1 MTTVK
6 AFGKRI
12 LGIMVDKPS
21 GYKQTKSGLF
31 VADKDKDIS
40 GVRPRWFKLYSVG
53 EEIDW
58 VREGQYAYVEHGR
71 WSNGVKVDND
81 TTIYLLDNNCL
92 MLVSDEAPEGLDIDL
107 A

>member
-21 GYKQTKSGLF
+21 GFKQTKSGLF
-31 VADKDKDIS
+31 IADKDKDIS
-40 GVRPRWFKLYSVG
+40 GVRSRWFKLYSVG

-58 VREGQYAYVEHGR
+58 VREGQYVYVEHGR
-71 WSNGVKVDND
+71 WSNGVKVDNE

-92 MLVSDEAPEGLDIDL
+92 LLVSDEVPEGLDIDL